1 MGKGLLWTA
10 TCVIVV
16 LLGFG
21 SYYFIKEMTNSMAYN
36 KLVDEYKKPEPIK
49 NIETE
54 YDVIVIGGEPEGV
67 AAAVAA
73 ARNGAK
79 TLLVEKR
86 QELGGLF
93 TYGMLNFLD
102 IPRDGR
108 NNSISEGIF
117 KEWHELVTG
126 KDAFGIVGAK
136 AAFKN

>member
-21 SYYFIKEMTNSMAYN
+21 SYYFIKEITNSMAYN
-36 KLVDEYKKPEPIK
+36 KLVDEYKKPEPIEH
-49 NIETE
+49 IEAE

-79 TLLVEKR
+79 TLLVENDK
-86 QELGGLF
+86 
-93 TYGMLNFLD
+93 
-102 IPRDGR
+102 
-108 NNSISEGIF
+108 S
-117 KEWHELVTG
+117 
-126 KDAFGIVGAK
+126 
-136 AAFKN
+136 